1 MDIVSF
7 DGVDDRFKKMVV
19 DTEYFIEATDFERL
33 ALWERN
39 EESVLSTS
47 KLKWEEISQGCMFQ
61 LGKLAGM
68 PVTFQLTWAKLNGHL
83 VAFWESPSMVADHRM
98 VEAFLDKQKK
108 PKTNAMNFHHVFE
121 ICR

>member
-47 KLKWEEISQGCMFQ
+47 KLNWEQISQGCMFQ

-68 PVTFQLTWAKLNGHL
+68 PVTFQLTWTKLNL
-83 VAFWESPSMVADHRM
+83 IAFWEMPSMVSDYRM
-98 VEAFLDKQKK
+98 VEAFLDKLNK
-108 PKTNAMNFHHVFE
+108 PKTNAMNFHQVLD
-121 ICR
+121 ILT